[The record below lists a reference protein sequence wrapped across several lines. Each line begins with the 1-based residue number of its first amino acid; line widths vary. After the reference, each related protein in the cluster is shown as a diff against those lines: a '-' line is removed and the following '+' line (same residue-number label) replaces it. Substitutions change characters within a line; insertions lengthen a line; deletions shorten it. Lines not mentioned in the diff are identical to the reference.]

1 MSNITL
7 KDEVAL
13 LRSAIAGLIGK
24 DKEGEYHPEFVAE
37 VFSSLKRKPDLSF
50 VNQTDFLKQ
59 VEKA

>member
-24 DKEGEYHPEFVAE
+24 DKEGEYRPEFVAE

-50 VNQTDFLKQ
+50 VNKADFLKQ